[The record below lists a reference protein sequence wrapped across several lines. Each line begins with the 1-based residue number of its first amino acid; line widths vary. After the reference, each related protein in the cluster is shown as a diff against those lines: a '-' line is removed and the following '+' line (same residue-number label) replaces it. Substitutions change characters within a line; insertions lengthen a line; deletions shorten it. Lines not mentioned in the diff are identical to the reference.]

1 MPVPVSTPFRATIAL
16 VPARQVIA
24 AFFEVTGVIAAVI
37 VGGKGGL
44 MLLLVVASIAMI
56 VRGGGARWFVAR
68 DGDRGAAWS
77 ALGGAGVGAA
87 ALGGAWL
94 VSPALLDATGHS
106 VEWTT
111 EPVVRGSLE
120 LAAIVA
126 VVTVALGVA
135 SELVF
140 RRWLLDR
147 VAGYVRDRGEPR
159 AVALVAGILTAAV
172 IEAAVS
178 PTGEGFR
185 GGVAVTSLGLGAIYV
200 TSGGRLAGS
209 LTARLVFDVGAIIV
223 QALRMTA

>member
-1 MPVPVSTPFRATIAL
+1 ME
-16 VPARQVIA
+16 ARLVIA
-24 AFFEVTGVIAAVI
+24 ALLEVLGVIAAVI
-37 VGGKGGL
+37 LGGKTGL
-44 MLLLVVASIAMI
+44 ILLLVVASIAMVI
-56 VRGGGARWFVAR
+56 HGGGRWFLPR

-77 ALGGAGVGAA
+77 ALGGAVIGAA

-94 VSPALLDATGHS
+94 LSPALLDATGHA

-111 EPVVRGSLE
+111 EPTVRGSIS

-126 VVTVALGVA
+126 LVTATLALA

-147 VAGYVRDRGEPR
+147 IAGYVVARGEPR
-159 AVALVAGILTAAV
+159 AVALVAGVLTAAV

-178 PTGEGFR
+178 PTGAGFR
-185 GGVAVTSLGLGAIYV
+185 GGVAMTSLGLGAIYV
-200 TSGGRLAGS
+200 TSGGRLAAS

>member
-1 MPVPVSTPFRATIAL
+1 MQ
-16 VPARQVIA
+16 ARLVIA
-24 AFFEVTGVIAAVI
+24 AMLEVLGAIAAVI
-37 VGGKGGL
+37 LGGKIGL
-44 MLLLVVASIAMI
+44 ILLLVVASVAMI
-56 VRGGGARWFVAR
+56 IHGGGRWFLPR

-77 ALGGAGVGAA
+77 ALGGAIVGAA

-94 VSPALLDATGHS
+94 LSPALLDATGHA

-111 EPVVRGSLE
+111 EPTVRGSIS

-126 VVTVALGVA
+126 LVTGTLALA

-147 VAGYVRDRGEPR
+147 IAGYVMARGEPR
-159 AVALVAGILTAAV
+159 AVALVAGILVAAV

-178 PTGEGFR
+178 PGGAGFR

-200 TSGGRLAGS
+200 TSGGRLAAS
-209 LTARLVFDVGAIIV
+209 LSARLMFDVGAIIV